1 MQRPLAKEYAEYYHT
16 YVAKVEGDAIDVME
30 STMNAYLDII
40 QSEDTDLDHKYG
52 PDKWT
57 IREVMVHVT
66 DTARIFAYR
75 GLCVSRGDQ
84 TPLAGFDQN
93 EYIDNNDFSHLGRE
107 DLVALWKTSMNSA
120 IALFRNMT
128 DSDAEKMGTASGFP
142 VSARALAYCIAGHNQ
157 HHLNILHERY
167 GLA

>member
-1 MQRPLAKEYAEYYHT
+1 MQRPEANEYAEYYHT
-16 YVAKVEGDAIDVME
+16 YVGKVEGDAIDAME

-40 QSEDTDLDHKYG
+40 QSEDTDLDYKYG

-57 IREVMVHVT
+57 VREVMVHVT

-93 EYIDNNDFSHLGRE
+93 EYIANNDFSHLSKD
-107 DLVALWKTSMNSA
+107 DLVAQWKTTMNSA
-120 IALFRNMT
+120 ITLFKNMT
-128 DSDAEKMGTASGFP
+128 ETDAARMGTASGQP
-142 VSARALAYCIAGHNQ
+142 VSARALAYCIAGHNT
-157 HHLNILHERY
+157 HHLRLFHERY
-167 GLA
+167 GIS